1 MAALLLVSGRRLVKR
16 GLAWFLTRERKH
28 PELGE
33 LGGNGL
39 ADAETIAPV
48 EERLLAEKS
57 GGVATITFNNPKRH
71 NATSLDMWERMSS
84 LLAEYAA
91 DPELRVLV
99 VTGAGGKA
107 FVSGADISKFES
119 ERSSKEA
126 VTHYNATSAKAY
138 DALYNFPKPTI
149 AKIQGYCIG
158 GGMNLAICC
167 DMRIAGEGSKFGIPA
182 AKLGLGYGF
191 VGVKRLSEVVG
202 IARAMELFYTA
213 QRVDTDAAAA
223 MGLLNAVVAPDALD
237 AHVRSLADTI
247 AGNAPLTVATIKA
260 VARQIGKSESER
272 DLAILDRMVMSCF
285 ESEDYVEG
293 RRAFMEKRPP
303 QFKGR

>member
-1 MAALLLVSGRRLVKR
+1 V
-16 GLAWFLTRERKH
+16 
-28 PELGE
+28 
-33 LGGNGL
+33 

-48 EERLLAEKS
+48 EERLLAEKR
-57 GGVATITFNNPKRH
+57 GAVATITFNNPKRH
-71 NATSLDMWERMSS
+71 NATSLDMWERMNT
-84 LLAEYAA
+84 LLQEYAA
-91 DPELRVLV
+91 DPDLRVLV

-119 ERSSKEA
+119 ERAGKEA
-126 VTHYNATSAKAY
+126 VEHYNATSAKAY

-167 DMRIAGEGSKFGIPA
+167 DMRIAAEGSKFGIPA
-182 AKLGLGYGF
+182 ARLGLGYGF

-213 QRVDTDAAAA
+213 QRIDTDLASQI
-223 MGLLNAVVAPDALD
+223 GLLNAVVAPEAID
-237 AHVRSLADTI
+237 AHVTELAETI
-247 AGNAPLTVATIKA
+247 AGNAPLTVSTIKA
-260 VARQIGKSESER
+260 VAREIGKAESDR
-272 DLAILDRMVMSCF
+272 DLAKLDRMVMACF
-285 ESEDYVEG
+285 GSEDYIEG
-293 RRAFMEKRPP
+293 RRAFMEKRQP